1 MKYFL
6 LLSLCVCLNLFAHA
20 DEWISK
26 KIQYSLIDEPIDVV
40 IVSHP
45 KDKEVIPRCIKGVR
59 KYCKNV
65 RRVIVVSTE
74 KLTDEA
80 EWFDEKL
87 FPFSYKEVELAVGG
101 GTQKKADKF
110 FGQHNR
116 GPGWYLQQLLKL
128 YSAFVI
134 PDISSNVLIVDA
146 DVVFLKPV
154 KFMNKSL
161 GGLFC
166 VSQIEPKKLYIQHAE
181 RLVPSY
187 KRILP
192 QYYSVCH
199 HMLFQRPILEDL
211 FQQVEDYHQKPFW
224 KAFCNCVKFHRK
236 KNGSEY
242 EIYFNFAL
250 RHTDQVEIR
259 ELKWINSGDFS
270 LKKKFKREGYD
281 FVAFQSYLI
290 DKGVTI
296 GKVGHD

>member
-211 FQQVEDYHQKPFW
+211 FHTVEDYHGKPFW
-224 KAFCNCVKFHRK
+224 KAFCLCVNLDQNK
-236 KNGSEY
+236 GASEF
-242 EIYFNFAL
+242 EIYFSFAFN
-250 RHTDQVEIR
+250 HTKQVEVR
-259 ELKWINSGDFS
+259 KLKWVNSS
-270 LKKKFKREGYD
+270 KIHKKEEFKRDGYH
-281 FVAFQSYLI
+281 FASFHTYLRGI
-290 DKGVTI
+290 
-296 GKVGHD
+296 H